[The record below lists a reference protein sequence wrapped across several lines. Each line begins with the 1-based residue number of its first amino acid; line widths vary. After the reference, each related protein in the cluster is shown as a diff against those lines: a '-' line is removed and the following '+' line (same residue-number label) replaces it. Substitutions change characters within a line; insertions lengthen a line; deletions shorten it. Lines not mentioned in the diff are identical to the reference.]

1 MCECKNGMCDRCTM
15 AAFEERMDMRDYAL
29 DFIDTYS
36 NEEIAQM
43 VREKI
48 LTIEEVEAG
57 LRRRIGL

>member
-1 MCECKNGMCDRCTM
+1 MCECKIGMCDRCTM